1 MLDKKSFINII
12 LFRGWNMNYK
22 FKYTGRIVS
31 FFVFI
36 AILILVISIASIAV
50 NRKVFV
56 KKYTFTSLF
65 NDAVG
70 LSLKTPIIFKGFEI
84 GELKSFNLND
94 ENLIDAEFI
103 IYEDYRKK
111 IVHNSILRKTIN
123 PITNKS
129 SIELIQG
136 LDQDLLNEEYTLV
149 PEMTTQKGKEYL
161 TKSNITVSADMMS
174 SIVSNIDHF
183 IANLNKDDNAD
194 QGSIFR
200 TLYHVAN
207 SSEALENMLVITNE
221 TLDKLNRSYYDDD
234 GELFKTLKHVTD
246 ISEKLNTTVELINDA
261 VSSTNLLIKEY
272 TNTEGLVVKLIDPD
286 HDNLIKPI
294 NQILYNL
301 NQNMIEINKLLK
313 YFESQSSEIG
323 TVIIETQ
330 STLSSAQKTIEGLNN
345 NPLLRGGIDKARS
358 SNQSGS
364 NERPDNIPKE

>member
-1 MLDKKSFINII
+1 MKII
-12 LFRGWNMNYK
+12 
-22 FKYTGRIVS
+22 
-31 FFVFI
+31 
-36 AILILVISIASIAV
+36 
-50 NRKVFV
+50 
-56 KKYTFTSLF
+56 
-65 NDAVG
+65 
-70 LSLKTPIIFKGFEI
+70 E
-84 GELKSFNLND
+84 
-94 ENLIDAEFI
+94 
-103 IYEDYRKK
+103 K